1 MTKSIDVAII
11 GAGPYGLSLASY
23 LAESGVNFRIFG
35 HPMETWRTQM
45 PEGMFLKSEGFA
57 STLYDPSGECT
68 LARYCKEKNLLYA
81 DMGKPVRLQDFSA
94 YGMEFQRRMV
104 PQLEIRKVTR
114 LTRAGSEFQLILNDG
129 ESLSARKV
137 VMAVGISHF
146 SYLPPALSGLP
157 GEIVTHSSNHHSLTQ
172 FKNREVVV
180 IGGGASAV
188 DIAALLRE
196 QGASVQ
202 IFSRRPVEFHSP
214 PGKLPRPFLDRLRAP
229 STPVG
234 PGWRSWFC
242 TDAPLAL
249 YRLPQDL
256 RIKIVRRHLG
266 PAPGWFVRDKI
277 QGHVPLH
284 ERTNLEAITLHG
296 DRAQLVFTNGD
307 GGKKKIAADH
317 VIAGTGY
324 RVDLNRIP
332 FLNNDLIE
340 QIRCVEGSPV
350 LSTNFESSIPGVYFV
365 GVSAALSFGP
375 LLRFACGAKFA
386 APRLARRLK
395 RVLPRTSVNGAA
407 VNS

>member
-1 MTKSIDVAII
+1 
-11 GAGPYGLSLASY
+11 
-23 LAESGVNFRIFG
+23 
-35 HPMETWRTQM
+35 
-45 PEGMFLKSEGFA
+45 
-57 STLYDPSGECT
+57 
-68 LARYCKEKNLLYA
+68 
-81 DMGKPVRLQDFSA
+81 
-94 YGMEFQRRMV
+94 
-104 PQLEIRKVTR
+104 
-114 LTRAGSEFQLILNDG
+114 
-129 ESLSARKV
+129 
-137 VMAVGISHF
+137 MAVGISHF

-157 GEIVTHSSNHHSLTQ
+157 GDIVTHSSNHHALTQ
-172 FKNREVVV
+172 FKDREVIV

-202 IFSRRPVEFHSP
+202 IFSRRPVEFHTP

-284 ERTNLEAITLHG
+284 ERTNLEEIKLQG
-296 DRAQLVFTNGD
+296 DRAHLVFTNGD

-332 FLNNDLIE
+332 FLNRDLID

-350 LSTNFESSIPGVYFV
+350 LSTNFESSVPGVYFV

-395 RVLPRTSVNGAA
+395 RVLPRTSVNGVAS
-407 VNS
+407 NS